1 MSRRRPSPDHPRH
14 DETGPDDTELDDNEL
29 MSAHLAGDPD
39 AFGVIVSRHRDR
51 LWAVAIRTLGDRE
64 EAADAVQDA
73 LVSAYRR
80 ADSYRGDAAVTTWL
94 HRIVVNA
101 CLDRV
106 RRAKARPSEPLPE
119 HEDHARI
126 LGRAAGGDA
135 EDAAEQT
142 ETRQLVLSALRSL
155 TPEQRSAL
163 VLVDMEGYSVDEA
176 AHTLG
181 CPTGTVKSRCARARA
196 KLVPMLAELR
206 AGVSEA
212 RHTSVRAPGDG
223 PRNRAAPAAVTS
235 SRRTPAPDAERSGG
249 DHRG

>member
-1 MSRRRPSPDHPRH
+1 MSPRPLDGRAHA
-14 DETGPDDTELDDNEL
+14 DLDDREL
-29 MSAHLAGDPD
+29 MAAHLAGDPD

-51 LWAVAIRTLGDRE
+51 MWAVAIRTLGDRE

-80 ADSYRGDAAVTTWL
+80 ADSYRGDAAVSTWL

-119 HEDHARI
+119 HQDHAQI
-126 LGRAAGGDA
+126 LGHQPHDTA
-135 EDAAEQT
+135 DAAEQT
-142 ETRQLVLSALRSL
+142 ETRQLVLTALRSL
-155 TPEQRSAL
+155 TPEHRSAL
-163 VLVDMEGYSVDEA
+163 VLVDMEGYSVGEA
-176 AHTLG
+176 AEMLG

-196 KLVPMLAELR
+196 KLLPMLAALR
-206 AGVSEA
+206 PGGAAAGDPPE
-212 RHTSVRAPGDG
+212 RPGRDSTDEQ
-223 PRNRAAPAAVTS
+223 RNRSAPASVTS
-235 SRRTPAPDAERSGG
+235 SRRTPAPAPERSGG

>member
-1 MSRRRPSPDHPRH
+1 MTRSRPPD
-14 DETGPDDTELDDNEL
+14 TLAVLDDREL

-51 LWAVAIRTLGDRE
+51 MWAVATRTLGDRE

-80 ADSYRGDAAVTTWL
+80 ADTYRGDAAVSTWL

-106 RRAKARPSEPLPE
+106 RRTRARPSEPLPE
-119 HEDHARI
+119 HQDHAQI
-126 LGRAAGGDA
+126 LGHRAHGAQDT
-135 EDAAEQT
+135 AEQT
-142 ETRQLVLSALRSL
+142 ETRQLVLAALRSL
-155 TPEQRSAL
+155 TPEHRNAL
-163 VLVDMEGYSVDEA
+163 VLVDMEGYSVGEA
-176 AHTLG
+176 AQLLG

-196 KLVPMLAELR
+196 KLVPMLSELR
-206 AGVSEA
+206 DGGLSPPDTSGRDPA
-212 RHTSVRAPGDG
+212 RERGNRSASTSVSSPRRAP
-223 PRNRAAPAAVTS
+223 ASAP
-235 SRRTPAPDAERSGG
+235 ERSGG